1 MLFSRFYE
9 AYRNSGPNLPKNDVI
24 IAVNWTGVYVVD
36 DQEQVLLELSFPEI
50 TTVSSQK
57 CVRVQMIFFFLF
69 SFYPFLSDLFST
81 DLHFFY
87 LIIPRFH
94 QLIFRTNK
102 MFTQTFNLSTVRG
115 EEFTFQSPNAEDI
128 RDLVVYFLEGLKK
141 RSKYVIALQDYK
153 APGEGS
159 SFLTFQKGDLIILEE
174 ESTGETVLNSG
185 WCVGTCERTGEK
197 GDFPAETVYVLPSLT
212 KPPNDILVIRTHF
225 LQKRYYFYL
234 SAYCFL
240 FLRIIF

>member
-1 MLFSRFYE
+1 MQSYYLKEKVPALRVKEDIVGYAKFKWPLLFSRFYE

-57 CVRVQMIFFFLF
+57 HVL
-69 SFYPFLSDLFST
+69 
-81 DLHFFY
+81 FY
-87 LIIPRFH
+87 LLYST
-94 QLIFRTNK
+94 LILSLNFIVTFRTNK

-159 SFLTFQKGDLIILEE
+159 SFLTFQKGDLIILED

-185 WCVGTCERTGEK
+185 WCIGTCERTGEK

-212 KPPNDILVIRTHF
+212 KPPNDILVRLTRVF
-225 LQKRYYFYL
+225 
-234 SAYCFL
+234 SA
-240 FLRIIF
+240 